1 MLEDGTYDA
10 VVVDAEEGPAPH
22 STRVELAIAAGPHK
36 GELVAI
42 VTDLTLIASRSAGPV
57 GPTRHHH
64 RRGRDPL
71 AHHRRLTATRDT
83 ADSSPTRSAFQRLQA
98 Q

>member
-42 VTDLTLIASRSAGPV
+42 VTDLTLIASR
-57 GPTRHHH
+57 
-64 RRGRDPL
+64 DPL
-71 AHHRRLTATRDT
+71 DLLALPATITVEAGIPSLTIEG
-83 ADSSPTRSAFQRLQA
+83 
-98 Q
+98 